1 MFLSFLKKK
10 GLTIAISSFLLMLLF
25 APDAKA
31 LVWRGLMKVGLFSPK
46 IEPVKD
52 TKADLSGIVF
62 RDRKGLL
69 VNLGELKGKVIF
81 INFWATWCRPCRA
94 EMPGLNRLYNKFKND
109 KNVVFIFADAEGDL
123 SKSAKFLTRKN
134 YNLPL
139 YKIETTMPNSIFERT
154 LPTTVIFDKQGRL
167 SFHHEGLADYADKKI
182 EGFIEKLRDI

>member
-1 MFLSFLKKK
+1 MFLSFLKKN
-10 GLTIAISSFLLMLLF
+10 GLTIAIFSFLLMLLF
-25 APDAKA
+25 VPDAKA

-81 INFWATWCRPCRA
+81 INFWATWCPPCRA

-109 KNVVFIFADAEGDL
+109 KNVVFIFADAGGDL
-123 SKSAKFLTRKN
+123 LKSTKFLARKN

-139 YKIETTMPNSIFERT
+139 YKIETTMPSSIFERT

-182 EGFIEKLRDI
+182 EDFIEKLRDI

>member
-1 MFLSFLKKK
+1 MFLSFLKKN

-46 IEPVKD
+46 IEPVND
-52 TKADLSGIVF
+52 AKADLSGIVF
-62 RDRKGLL
+62 RDQKGLL

-81 INFWATWCRPCRA
+81 INFWATWCPPCRA

-109 KNVVFIFADAEGDL
+109 KNVVFIFADADGDL
-123 SKSAKFLTRKN
+123 LKSAKFLARKN

-139 YKIETTMPNSIFERT
+139 YKIETTMPSSIFERT

-182 EGFIEKLRDI
+182 ESFIEKLRDI